1 MRADYHPLRLRRILP
16 AAGHL
21 LDLEAAAAARG
32 TERPDA
38 GTRERFVRAVGR
50 LLGEFEGAPAW
61 TECSL
66 RSECL
71 GLSRAL
77 QWARAGSRIFVV
89 PSGGLEG
96 MPAPGEMRIGGI
108 ALPAPVVYVAFFE
121 PLPTPDPDLLIEGVY
136 LGEGGGAASLLAGFA
151 DHVAA
156 TAVIVGR
163 AGDRGSAAVLVRC
176 AIPTRDPGLGVAVA
190 TDAFLSRPVGRESPD
205 PTPGTHGDRPQWTA
219 AIARAAEIALHGAAL
234 AAANPL
240 TARRRRPAGTG
251 EPETEGGDDGETCL
265 AAVPEIVVEP
275 RGRSEGLAEF
285 LFGETP
291 PRLRHRWPEAVSGEA
306 FSVDAAT
313 TRSHRAEGI
322 EGTGRSPVGHRRGP
336 FDRVYH
342 KGTERQFTRRIP
354 AHDVNGGAGEAPR
367 EIRIDHLHERQG
379 PAPGSH

>member
-21 LDLEAAAAARG
+21 LDLEAAAAGRG
-32 TERPDA
+32 PDRPEA
-38 GTRERFVRAVGR
+38 GSRERLVRAVGR
-50 LLGEFEGAPAW
+50 LLGAREGGAAW
-61 TECSL
+61 TESSL
-66 RSECL
+66 RTECL

-96 MPAPGEMRIGGI
+96 MPAPGEMRVGGI
-108 ALPAPVVYVAFFE
+108 ALPAPVVYVAFLE

-136 LGEGGGAASLLAGFA
+136 LGEGGAAASLLAGFA

-156 TAVIVGR
+156 TAVVVDR

-176 AIPTRDPGLGVAVA
+176 AIPTRDPDVEVAEA
-190 TDAFLSRPVGRESPD
+190 AAASLSGPVGRESPD
-205 PTPGTHGDRPQWTA
+205 PTPGGHGNRPQWTA
-219 AIARAAEIALHGAAL
+219 AIARASEIALHGAAQ

-240 TARRRRPAGTG
+240 PARRRRPAGTG
-251 EPETEGGDDGETCL
+251 DPEAEAGEDGGTCP

-275 RGRSEGLAEF
+275 RGRSGGLAEF

-291 PRLRHRWPEAVSGEA
+291 PRLRHRWPETVSGEA
-306 FSVDAAT
+306 AVP
-313 TRSHRAEGI
+313 TRAPRAGGVEGP
-322 EGTGRSPVGHRRGP
+322 GRSPVGHRRGP

-354 AHDVNGGAGEAPR
+354 AHDVNGGAGDAPR

-379 PAPGSH
+379 PAPGPH